1 MGMKVLQVAPG
12 AGKVQ
17 LDAYDRK
24 ILFVMAQNCRTPTS
38 QIAKKVGLS
47 RDAVRYRIANLEKSG
62 VVQGYRALVNIT
74 RLGFLNVHLLL
85 QLNQPQPEAEKRI
98 VEKFKAYPFVRAI
111 IKFSGK
117 YDFELAVIAKDL
129 NDLEGIVSRVIEDCG
144 EYLQDYNILFLT
156 KTFSAKTF
164 PDNFLK
170 APEHAKPIEY
180 EEPKLDQTD
189 YKLLSIIAD
198 NACMPLQHIAH
209 KLGISADT
217 VKYRMKRLKQSGVIA
232 GFVPVINYDLVDYN
246 VYAILLS
253 ISGFSEKKEA
263 TLKEFLRT
271 NKDILWG
278 VKTIGKYNVL
288 LYICTSNPDDLV
300 KTTAEL
306 RSYFTQAVR
315 DYETLINYEE
325 YTYTYFPE
333 VARKMH

>member
-1 MGMKVLQVAPG
+1 MGMKVLQISPG

-17 LDAYDRK
+17 LDAYDKK
-24 ILFVMAQNCRTPTS
+24 ILFAMAQNCRTPTS

-47 RDAVRYRIANLEKSG
+47 RDAVRYRISGLEKSG
-62 VVQGYRALVNIT
+62 VIQGYRAIVNVT
-74 RLGFLNVHLLL
+74 RLGFINVHLLL
-85 QLNQPQPEAEKRI
+85 QLNQPQADAEKRI
-98 VEKFKAYPFVRAI
+98 IEKFKAYPFVRAI
-111 IKFSGK
+111 IKFNGK
-117 YDFELAVIAKDL
+117 YDFELAIIARDL
-129 NDLEGIVSRVIEDCG
+129 SELEGIISQVIEDCG
-144 EYLQDYNILFLT
+144 DYLQDYNLLFIT

-170 APEHAKPIEY
+170 APEQSKPITY
-180 EEPKLDQTD
+180 EEPKLDQMD

-198 NACMPLQHIAH
+198 HAYLPLQHIAQ

-217 VKYRMKRLKQSGVIA
+217 VKYRMKRLKLSGVIA
-232 GFVPVINYDLVDYN
+232 GFVPVINYDLIDYN

-263 TLKEFLRT
+263 TLLEFLRT

-325 YTYTYFPE
+325 YIFTYFPE
-333 VARKMH
+333 AARKMK